1 MYLYS
6 IDQIFVSD
14 VCNGFDEPPDAN
26 IMCGSPGGDMDYDD
40 DLPCSPL
47 GVTEVGATSHGVQLR
62 ERKEDFKTQYAVE
75 QKVFRV
81 GWGRQFTVSST
92 RRVATKSS

>member
-81 GWGRQFTVSST
+81 G
-92 RRVATKSS
+92 